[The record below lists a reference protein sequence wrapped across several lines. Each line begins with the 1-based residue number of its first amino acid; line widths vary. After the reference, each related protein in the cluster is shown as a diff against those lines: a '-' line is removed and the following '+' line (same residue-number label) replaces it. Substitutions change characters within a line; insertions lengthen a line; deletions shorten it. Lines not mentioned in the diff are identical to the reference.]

1 MHILFLNGRPKRD
14 KKGDKYMYEE
24 YVKEFQIV
32 EKNEFEKESDL
43 LNNINNVKNNLN
55 NIYKNMQFAE
65 GDLIDY
71 YAYKIKAEEAKYNF
85 LIKQAK
91 KKRLKR

>member
-1 MHILFLNGRPKRD
+1 MDVSLGTFLKET
-14 KKGDKYMYEE
+14 KGDKYMYEE

-71 YAYKIKAEEAKYNF
+71 YAYQIKAEEAKYNY

-91 KKRLKR
+91 KKKLKIL